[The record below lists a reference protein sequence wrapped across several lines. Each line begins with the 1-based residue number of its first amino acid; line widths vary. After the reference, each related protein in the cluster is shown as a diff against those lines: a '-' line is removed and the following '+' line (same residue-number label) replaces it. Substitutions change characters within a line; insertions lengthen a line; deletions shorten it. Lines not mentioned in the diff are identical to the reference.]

1 MNQVHMTGT
10 EYIAAVRLGWTEE
23 QFKAE
28 VIREATSRGWLV
40 HHDRPARTDKGW
52 RTAIQGDPGFPDLC
66 LARDGF
72 VLLVE
77 LKAEKGRTSANQ
89 QAWLAHTG
97 GELWRPRDWPLILE
111 RLA

>member
-1 MNQVHMTGT
+1 MNRMT
-10 EYIAAVRLGWTEE
+10 AAEFVEATRLGWTEE

-28 VIREATSRGWLV
+28 VIREATSRGWLK
-40 HHDRPARTDKGW
+40 HHDRPARTEHGW
-52 RTAIQGDPGFPDLC
+52 RTAIEGDPGFPDLC

-77 LKAEKGRTSANQ
+77 LKSEKGRVSPE
-89 QAWLAHTG
+89 QAQWIKHSGA
-97 GELWRPRDWPLILE
+97 EVWRPRDWPLILE